1 MSKRKL
7 EKYENKINKI
17 INILKTCNTNLLGG
31 AGSFPPGLVYPQE
44 PTCSISTSSTKIIK
58 THGALTGKQFSLR
71 EGTNIITLVA
81 VGDTC
86 PFSELIETHITLFY
100 ESGKTL
106 FTENDTT
113 NVLTDDAKL
122 FIERFDSSRLTFG
135 IDEMTGDRLKF
146 RDRYVIRNHVGTV
159 EGLLVNDSVLSF
171 TGPHCNDVSCSINC
185 INRDSVGIITST
197 RNVKPMWYG
206 NKETTDGAG
215 RPTEKLMHYPINNVL
230 LSDLIYKEGQ
240 GTYILFSCRSFIPGV
255 PAVAVRSMRQTSDLE
270 TDGRK

>member
-17 INILKTCNTNLLGG
+17 INILKTYNTNLSGG
-31 AGSFPPGLVYPQE
+31 DGSFPPGLVYPQE

-58 THGALTGKQFSLR
+58 AHGALTGKQFSLR

-86 PFSELIETHITLFY
+86 PFSELIETHLTIFY

-113 NVLTDDAKL
+113 NILTDDAKL

-135 IDEMTGDRLKF
+135 IDEKTGDRLKF
-146 RDRYVIRNHVGTV
+146 ADKYVIRNHVGTI

-171 TGPHCNDVSCSINC
+171 TGPHCNDASCSINC
-185 INRDSVGIITST
+185 INKNDLGIITST

-206 NKETTDGAG
+206 NKKTTDGAG
-215 RPTEKLMHYPINNVL
+215 RSTEKLMHYPINSVL

-240 GTYILFSCRSFIPGV
+240 GTYILFSCRSFVSGMPTASV
-255 PAVAVRSMRQTSDLE
+255 KLTRQTSNLE
-270 TDGRK
+270 TD